1 MLGAPSAM
9 THSSQ
14 ASIQAIAYSRAKQG
28 PCRFRVSGLT
38 CLVATWPLGAS
49 AAGSLAPSSLVR
61 GMVKPSRSCAS
72 RAKWQAR
79 QGERQQA
86 HSRSSALEP
95 CRQMDQGV

>member
-1 MLGAPSAM
+1 
-9 THSSQ
+9 
-14 ASIQAIAYSRAKQG
+14 
-28 PCRFRVSGLT
+28 
-38 CLVATWPLGAS
+38 VATWPLGAS

-61 GMVKPSRSCAS
+61 GMVKPSRSWAS

-95 CRQMDQGV
+95 CRQMDEGVCEGGCQACGQGVQQRLAVMRSHKGLHASKHV